1 MKIIYVNFLS
11 RFCNNIFQYI
21 YASLLHDKL
30 KDKFEYKLVFSN
42 KCINRNEIDTK
53 TIPLYPFIMNNNF
66 DYNKNYNGTFNDN
79 NKIRKIS
86 EKVNFNVDLHK
97 LRAIDIKK
105 DIVLSGYFQ
114 DIKYY
119 VDKKPYINDK
129 LKYLLNLKINNK
141 LTNNDVVVHIRN
153 TDLIHRQYNFDYYI
167 KCIDD
172 NKFDRIFI
180 ISDDINHDNI
190 KNLQKRY
197 KNIILV
203 SKGDGKQHNN
213 EVIINDFL
221 HLYYAKNIIM
231 SISTFSWFGAWI
243 SNANKI
249 YFPYDDRIYLKLHV
263 NEDRYIYVDK
273 KGKFKKYKDI

>member
-11 RFCNNIFQYI
+11 KFCNNIFQYI

-30 KDKFEYKLVFSN
+30 KDKYILVFSN

-53 TIPLYPFIMNNNF
+53 SIPLYPFIMNNNF
-66 DYNKNYNGTFNDN
+66 DYNKNYNEKFN
-79 NKIRKIS
+79 NKNKIKKIS
-86 EKVNFNVDLHK
+86 KKVNFNVDLHK
-97 LRAIDIKK
+97 VRSVDIKK

-119 VDKKPYINDK
+119 VDKKPYIKDK
-129 LKYLLNLKINNK
+129 LKYLLNLEINNK

-153 TDLIHRQYNFDYYI
+153 TDLIYRQYNFDYYI

-180 ISDDINHDNI
+180 ISDDVNHDNI
-190 KNLQKRY
+190 NNLQKRY

-203 SKGDGKQHNN
+203 SKGDCNQQNK
-213 EVIINDFL
+213 EIINDF
-221 HLYYAKNIIM
+221 
-231 SISTFSWFGAWI
+231 
-243 SNANKI
+243 
-249 YFPYDDRIYLKLHV
+249 
-263 NEDRYIYVDK
+263 YIYIMRK
-273 KGKFKKYKDI
+273 I